1 MSEHIANEVQRGAVE
16 EVASISVLCRDQLYH
31 GPPSK
36 QARPKKFEEP
46 QMLLQRTKSHRYRVT
61 GTAALSEALSSA
73 QLGVASA

>member
-1 MSEHIANEVQRGAVE
+1 MKCNAGAVE

-36 QARPKKFEEP
+36 QARPKKFEGPHVAPADEVA
-46 QMLLQRTKSHRYRVT
+46 YRVT